1 MDFPFNHM
9 TFISDQYQLVDKFED
24 KEECKNLIM
33 SFHVVFRKKEEE
45 IWSLV
50 KIVMVLGIRKDR
62 LFEGLLQNFCLHV
75 VRANNMTSY
84 FSVADFP
91 LMNLN
96 DLITVAKVLK
106 GVDASKLQVTS
117 KKDFLDRIC

>member
-1 MDFPFNHM
+1 M